1 MSQAP
6 WIGYRQ
12 PVGNSVTS
20 FHERLKEMSGEL
32 AGISVTSSMDR
43 LQATSG
49 E

>member
-1 MSQAP
+1 MPQAP

-12 PVGNSVTS
+12 TEGNSVTS

-32 AGISVTSSMDR
+32 AGISVTSSLDR
-43 LQATSG
+43 LQAISG